1 MDKTVNEIEAQ
12 IDRTRDRLGSNLR
25 ELEDRVDSATD
36 WREHFRERPHL
47 FLGSAFVGGV
57 MLAGAFRRASPRRE
71 RGDIDARR
79 ALPVHGSAQAQAM
92 ELWNHVQGALVGV
105 AGARIK
111 EFIEELVPDF
121 DEHYRRAE
129 QRASEPMI
137 ASRTTR

>member
-71 RGDIDARR
+71 RGDIGAPR

-111 EFIEELVPDF
+111 EFIEQLVPDF

>member
-1 MDKTVNEIEAQ
+1 
-12 IDRTRDRLGSNLR
+12 
-25 ELEDRVDSATD
+25 
-36 WREHFRERPHL
+36 
-47 FLGSAFVGGV
+47 
-57 MLAGAFRRASPRRE
+57 
-71 RGDIDARR
+71 
-79 ALPVHGSAQAQAM
+79 M

>member
-25 ELEDRVDSATD
+25 ELEHRVDSATD
-36 WREHFRERPHL
+36 WRERFRERPHL
-47 FLGSAFVGGV
+47 FLGTAFVGGV
-57 MLAGAFRRASPRRE
+57 MLAGAFRRASPRLD
-71 RGDIDARR
+71 RGAIDAGR
-79 ALPVHGSAQAQAM
+79 AFTVHGSAQTQAM

-111 EFIEELVPDF
+111 EFMEGLVPGF

-129 QRASEPMI
+129 QRASEPI
-137 ASRTTR
+137 TSRTTS